1 MTTAAPHAEVTI
13 YTPLASPFRQQ
24 LNGESASIGRA
35 SDCTIPIK
43 DRYLSRKHA
52 EIVPVSGGWML
63 RDCGSANGTYIN
75 GMRVDRD
82 QNLPSGDRIRL
93 GDTEILFESAEHHTD
108 RILAISDTT
117 ARTTIAIPIGEVEQ
131 VKYDT
136 GDPAKLRTLSQLAAE
151 LLEDQPLDRLFGYIT
166 ERVLLHTKASRA
178 AIGLLRPDGTSFL
191 NVEVRRQDKND
202 NSELRISR
210 TVLNDVVKEKKA
222 LAFVDVTVDEKLKRA
237 QSVIMQGILSILC
250 APLVVGDSVVG
261 VLYVDY
267 LVSRQIS
274 EEDVRLIA
282 QIARFAAI
290 KLETTRLREEAIQK
304 RIMDEELKT
313 ASVIQRRLLPP
324 APTGVTG
331 YTFAGMNRPCRS
343 VSGDYYDF
351 VVRPDGR
358 VYFVIADVS
367 GKGVTAGLLMA
378 GLQASFR
385 IFTKND
391 PAPAALMMQLNV
403 ALKENLPQ
411 SKFVTLFL
419 GRLDTRT
426 GVVEYANGGHTPPL
440 WIHGDGIRELGETDL
455 VLGVVTRAEYAG
467 RKLELAPGDSLVI
480 FTDGLSEAVNPEGE
494 DLASADLQQKLGKLH
509 GASAD
514 DITTTIEEVV
524 RSQVGDTPMADDV
537 TLVVV
542 SRNVRGHTPEIREQE
557 DLTVLH

>member
-1 MTTAAPHAEVTI
+1 MTSAAPQAEVTI
-13 YTPLASPFRQQ
+13 YTPLTSPYREQ
-24 LNGESASIGRA
+24 LNGETVSIGRA

-52 EIVPVSGGWML
+52 EIVPLNGAWVL
-63 RDCGSANGTYIN
+63 RDCGSANGTYLN
-75 GMRVDRD
+75 GSRVDGD
-82 QNLPSGDRIRL
+82 QPLHGGDRIRL
-93 GDTEILFESAEHHTD
+93 GDTEIVFESSEHNTD
-108 RILAISDTT
+108 RLLAIADTSPK
-117 ARTTIAIPIGEVEQ
+117 TTIAIPIDQIEQ
-131 VKYDT
+131 PRMDT
-136 GDPAKLRTLSQLAAE
+136 DPAKLKTLSELAAE
-151 LLEDQPLDRLFGYIT
+151 LLEDRPLDELFGYIT
-166 ERVLLHTKASRA
+166 ERVLLHSKASRA
-178 AIGLLRPDGTSFL
+178 AIGLLRPDGKAFV
-191 NVEVRRQDKND
+191 NVEVRRHDPND
-202 NSELRISR
+202 TSELRISR
-210 TVLNDVVKEKKA
+210 TVLDEVVKEKKA
-222 LAFVDVTVDEKLKRA
+222 LAFVDTAADEKLKRA
-237 QSVIMQGILSILC
+237 QSIIMQGIRSIVC
-250 APLVVGDSVVG
+250 APIVIGDAVAG

-267 LVSRQIS
+267 LVSRLIA
-274 EEDVRLIA
+274 EDDVRLIG

-331 YTFAGMNRPCRS
+331 YTFAGMNRPCRT

-351 VVRPDGR
+351 VVRPSGR

-391 PAPAALMMQLNV
+391 PTPASLMVQLNT

-419 GRLDTRT
+419 GRLHTDS
-426 GVVEYANGGHTPPL
+426 GLVEYANAGHCPPL
-440 WIHGDGIRELGETDL
+440 WIKRDGVAELGDTDL
-455 VLGVVTRAEYAG
+455 VLGVVTRVGYTSHQMQ
-467 RKLELAPGDSLVI
+467 LDPGDALVI

-494 DLASADLQQKLGKLH
+494 DLASRELQLKLAALH

-514 DITTTIEEVV
+514 ALTKAIEETIESTVPE
-524 RSQVGDTPMADDV
+524 TALADDV

-542 SRNVRGHTPEIREQE
+542 SRNARRSTGPA
-557 DLTVLH
+557 

>member
-1 MTTAAPHAEVTI
+1 MTTAAPRAEVTI
-13 YTPLASPFRQQ
+13 YTPLASPFREQ
-24 LNGESASIGRA
+24 LDGDTVSIGRA

-52 EIVPVSGGWML
+52 EILPLNGAWSL
-63 RDCGSANGTYIN
+63 RDCGSANGTYLN
-75 GMRVDRD
+75 GTRVEAD
-82 QNLPSGDRIRL
+82 QPLHSGDRIRL
-93 GDTEILFESAEHHTD
+93 GDTEIVFEALHNTD
-108 RILAISDTT
+108 RILAIADT
-117 ARTTIAIPIGEVEQ
+117 ASNTTIAIPITEIEHR
-131 VKYDT
+131 KYDT
-136 GDPAKLRTLSQLAAE
+136 GDPAKLKTLSQLAAE
-151 LLEDQPLDRLFGYIT
+151 LLEDQPLDQLFGYIT

-178 AIGLLRPDGTSFL
+178 AIGLLRPDGQSFL
-191 NVEVRRQDKND
+191 NVEVRREDPKD
-202 NSELRISR
+202 TSELRISR
-210 TVLNDVVKEKKA
+210 TVMNDVVKEKKA
-222 LAFVDVTVDEKLKRA
+222 LAFVDIAADEKLKRA
-237 QSVIMQGILSILC
+237 QSIIMQGIRSILC
-250 APLVVGDSVVG
+250 APIIIGSSVVG

-274 EEDVRLIA
+274 EDDVRLIA

-324 APTGVTG
+324 APTGVAG
-331 YTFAGMNRPCRS
+331 YTFAGMNRPCRT

-391 PAPAALMMQLNV
+391 PTPSNLMMQLNV
-403 ALKENLPQ
+403 ALKESLPQ

-419 GRLDTRT
+419 GRLDTKS
-426 GVVEYANGGHTPPL
+426 GLVEYANAGHCPPL
-440 WIHGDGIRELGETDL
+440 WVKRNSVQEVGDTDL
-455 VLGVVTRAEYAG
+455 VLGVMTRAVYAG
-467 RKLELAPGDSLVI
+467 RQLQLEPGDSLVI

-494 DLASADLQQKLGKLH
+494 DLASIALQKKLAALH
-509 GASAD
+509 GSSAD
-514 DITTTIEEVV
+514 DLTKAIEETISGVA
-524 RSQVGDTPMADDV
+524 DTQLSDDV

-542 SRNVRGHTPEIREQE
+542 SRNATRVTA
-557 DLTVLH
+557 